1 LGMAAHLEGKGCTVL
16 DFTGLSQKNGAVMS
30 HVRLAP
36 RPEDLHAVRIAAG
49 AADLLLGCDMVVA
62 ASPTALSRVEN
73 GVTRAIINSNLAP
86 TAAFVIDPDIDF
98 ETLTMH
104 RALKAAAGD
113 AGTDFLDGT
122 AVATALMGD
131 SIATNLFM
139 LGYAFQKGLVPLSLD
154 AIERAIELN
163 AVAVEINKRTF
174 AWGRLAA
181 YDRAKVEAL
190 VRPSLRDETPA
201 TQSLAELVQRRAQFL
216 TDYQNAA
223 YAQRYRDR
231 VAAVEA
237 AEKARGRGLTGLAEA
252 VARNLFKLMA
262 YKDEYEV
269 ARLYTDG
276 SFLHKL
282 QQQFEG
288 DFTLEFNLAPPLLA
302 SRDPATGELQKRAF
316 GPWMFP
322 AFKLLAKLRG
332 LRGTAFDIFGRT
344 EERRMERRLIVE
356 YETLLDELAAALSP
370 DNHALAVEL
379 ARLPEQIRGYG
390 HIKERNVK
398 KTKEREA
405 SLIAAFRRP
414 ASVATAAE

>member
-1 LGMAAHLEGKGCTVL
+1 MAAHLEGKGCTVL

-36 RPEDLHAVRIAAG
+36 KPEDLHAVRIGAG

-62 ASPTALSRVEN
+62 ASPGALSRVEN
-73 GVTRAIINSNLAP
+73 GVTRAVINSYLAP
-86 TAAFVIDPDIDF
+86 TAAFVINPDVDF

-113 AGTDFLDGT
+113 ANVEFLDGT
-122 AVATALMGD
+122 GTATALMGD

-139 LGYAFQKGLVPLSLD
+139 LGYAFQQGLVPLSLE

-163 AVAVEINKRTF
+163 GVAVEINKRTF

-181 YDRAKVEAL
+181 HDRGKVTAL
-190 VRPSLRDETPA
+190 LGNGLRDDQAPAPPSLK
-201 TQSLAELVQRRAQFL
+201 ELVERRATFL
-216 TDYQNAA
+216 TDYQDTA
-223 YAQRYRDR
+223 YAKRYRDL
-231 VAAVEA
+231 VAHVAEA
-237 AEKARGRGLTGLAEA
+237 ERTRGRGLTGLAET
-252 VARNLFKLMA
+252 VAKNLFKLMA

-269 ARLYTDG
+269 ARLYTNG
-276 SFLHKL
+276 EFLKKL
-282 QQQFEG
+282 HQQFEG

-302 SRDPATGELQKRAF
+302 PRDPATGQLQKRAY
-316 GPWMFP
+316 GPWVFS
-322 AFKLLAKLRG
+322 AFRLLAGLRR

-344 EERRMERRLIVE
+344 EERRMERRLIDE
-356 YETLLDELAAALSP
+356 YEVLLREIARSLGP
-370 DNHALAVEL
+370 DNHALAIEI

-398 KTKEREA
+398 AAKSREA
-405 SLIAAFRRP
+405 QLLALFRSP
-414 ASVATAAE
+414 SSAATAAE